1 MDSVF
6 DLLEHWTCLQP
17 DKVLFE
23 FRDRL
28 GQVSARHTYRSFHA
42 RTLALAA
49 QLMATPG
56 LAPGARV
63 LLAHPAGLEGVA
75 ALLACARAGL
85 IGVPVALPRSAGDTA
100 MRRLRAIGGN
110 CGAAALLTDEVHA
123 ARLVQLFAAA
133 GTAPPWPLL
142 ALGDSPAAP
151 AALPVLPALPARR
164 HEPLLFLQYTSGSTG
179 LPRGV
184 MVTHDNVIANA
195 RATLDHVPTG
205 VSWLPQH
212 HDMGLIGYYL
222 FPIVAGGSNCGFAPV
237 DFLRRPA
244 LWLRLIAE
252 VGATYSSSPNFGYE
266 YCLREGKVADA
277 ELDGVDLSCLRV
289 LMNAGE
295 PARPDTI
302 RRFHR
307 RFARFGLARGACTV
321 AYGLAENTL
330 NVTHGGCGSVAVLRT
345 PHAGP
350 LVLAAPDGDARA
362 VEYASCGGPVAGVSV
377 RIGAP
382 GSGRTL
388 AELEVGEILVGGPCV
403 TPGYWDNAAA
413 TRALLGRPER
423 EDDDAAAPQDNDGA
437 AAAPQDNDGIAAAP
451 QDNAGGAGH
460 LRTGDLGFFYQG
472 QLYVCGRSKDMLI
485 IGGANFFPD
494 DLEAALAAS
503 GAAVRPRGIC
513 AFQCGDG
520 GVTVLAEPQRTD
532 ALPDPASMALAIRA
546 VCGLLPDALHLVAP
560 GSVAMTTS
568 GKIARAETRAL
579 FEADKIALLASW
591 RNDAASLSPDGELG
605 ATPESWRGAVQRA
618 FARQGIASDSVA
630 LADLGIDSLALT
642 EIQLE
647 LEDMLRRFGSG
658 ALAEA
663 LDAQLLQRLSQ
674 RSLLAALA
682 GLDHG
687 PDTGE
692 QAAMAALDQ
701 LRNSLDDAIAARMLE
716 DRARPLQGIG
726 DSAPA
731 PLLSPLPAPQA
742 ISSPD
747 GPRRAI
753 LLTGV
758 TGFFGPF
765 LLAELLCQGD
775 DQLLV
780 LVRAPDPGAAMARV
794 EAALRR
800 ARLLTPALGAQLHAR
815 VRAVCGDLA
824 LSSWGLAPAQWQA
837 LAHGVDEVFHNGACV
852 NYVMTYEAMRGANVE
867 GTRTALRLARD
878 SGARCLH
885 LVSST
890 FIFGWSAKGVL
901 LESDCNA
908 GMEAL
913 DFGYAQSKW
922 VAEQQVLAA
931 RANGMDVRIYRPS
944 LISVSTQGAGDT
956 NDVALRMLA
965 FMIRH
970 GIAVDTPNQLSIV
983 AADVI
988 AHNIV
993 GISRLAQAPA
1003 VPLHVT
1009 ADRYYSMTALTRV
1022 IERDFGYRF
1031 RYYDIPHFID
1041 QLNLCCSASDPVY
1054 PLLDFF
1060 NRSADK
1066 IAAMQLKRY
1075 SSSAYRQARDGL
1087 ADGRADPSLE
1097 QTASYLV
1104 RYLLEQGLIAP
1115 LTATGPAWRE

>member
-1 MDSVF
+1 MDSIF

-28 GQVSARHTYRSFHA
+28 GQTSAHHTYRTFHA

-49 QLMATPG
+49 RLMATPG

-85 IGVPVALPRSAGDTA
+85 IGVPVALPRTAGDTA
-100 MRRLRAIGGN
+100 MRRLRAIGEN
-110 CGAAALLTDEVHA
+110 CGAAALLTDEVHT
-123 ARLVQLFAAA
+123 ARLAQLFAAS

-142 ALGDSPAAP
+142 ALEDGAAVQ
-151 AALPVLPALPARR
+151 ASLPAPR
-164 HEPLLFLQYTSGSTG
+164 HERLLFLQYTSGSTG

-184 MVTHDNVIANA
+184 MVSHENVIANA

-222 FPIVAGGSNCGFAPV
+222 FPIVSGGSNYGFAPV

-244 LWLRLIAE
+244 LWLRMIAE
-252 VGATYSSSPNFGYE
+252 VGATYSSAPNFGFE

-277 ELDGVDLSCLRV
+277 ELEGVDLSCLRV

-330 NVTHGGCGSVAVLRT
+330 NVTHGGCASVAVLRQAQEGVAT
-345 PHAGP
+345 LALAGP
-350 LVLAAPDGDARA
+350 ADGGRA
-362 VEYASCGGPVAGVSV
+362 VEYASCGTPVAGVHV
-377 RIGAP
+377 RICAP
-382 GSGRTL
+382 DSGRPL
-388 AELEVGEILVGGPCV
+388 AERQVGEIRVGGPCV
-403 TPGYWDNAAA
+403 TSGYWNNAAA
-413 TRALLGRPER
+413 SRALLGEPAG
-423 EDDDAAAPQDNDGA
+423 DDGYP
-437 AAAPQDNDGIAAAP
+437 
-451 QDNAGGAGH
+451 
-460 LRTGDLGFFYQG
+460 LRTGDLGFLHQG

-494 DLEAALAAS
+494 DLEQAVAAS
-503 GAAVRPRGIC
+503 GASVRPRGIC
-513 AFQCGDG
+513 AFQCDDG
-520 GVTVLAEPQRTD
+520 SVTVLAEPLRTD
-532 ALPDPASMALAIRA
+532 ALPDPAALALAIRA
-546 VCGLLPDALHLVAP
+546 ACGLLPDQLHVVAP
-560 GSVAMTTS
+560 GTVAMTTS

-579 FEADKIALLASW
+579 VGAGQADLLASW
-591 RNDAASLSPDGELG
+591 RNDAQGLPQDGEPD
-605 ATPESWRGAVQRA
+605 APQPNWRSAVQRA

-642 EIQLE
+642 EMQLE
-647 LEDMLRRFGSG
+647 LEDVLRGFGSG

-674 RSLLAALA
+674 RSLLSALA
-682 GLDHG
+682 PLDHG
-687 PDTGE
+687 HDAGAA
-692 QAAMAALDQ
+692 AAMAALAQ
-701 LRNSLDDAIAARMLE
+701 LRTSLDDAIAARMLE
-716 DRARPLQGIG
+716 ERARPLPATEHWT
-726 DSAPA
+726 APGGLA
-731 PLLSPLPAPQA
+731 
-742 ISSPD
+742 
-747 GPRRAI
+747 GRAF

-765 LLAELLCQGD
+765 LLDELLRQGD
-775 DQLLV
+775 DELLV
-780 LVRAPDPGAAMARV
+780 LVRASDPAAAMARV
-794 EAALRR
+794 EAALRH
-800 ARLLTPALGAQLHAR
+800 AHLLTPTLQAQLRAR

-824 LSSWGLAPAQWQA
+824 LPSWGLEPAQWLA
-837 LAHGVDEVFHNGACV
+837 LARNVGEVFHNGACV
-852 NYVMTYEAMRGANVE
+852 NYVMTYEAMRGANVD

-922 VAEQQVLAA
+922 VAEQQALAA
-931 RANGMDVRIYRPS
+931 RAGGMDVRIYRPS
-944 LISVSTQGAGDT
+944 LISVSTQGAGDD

-983 AADVI
+983 AADII

-993 GISRLAQAPA
+993 AIARQAQAPA
-1003 VPLHVT
+1003 TPLHVT
-1009 ADRYYSMTALTRV
+1009 ADHYYSMTALTRV

-1041 QLNLCCSASDPVY
+1041 QLNLRCSASDPVY

-1087 ADGRADPSLE
+1087 PDGRADPSLE

-1104 RYLLEQGLIAP
+1104 RYLLEHGMITAP
-1115 LTATGPAWRE
+1115 AAAAGALRE

>member
-1 MDSVF
+1 MDSIF
-6 DLLEHWTCLQP
+6 DLLEHWTERQP

-28 GQVSARHTYRSFHA
+28 GHTSARHTYRTFHA
-42 RTLALAA
+42 HTLALAA
-49 QLMATPG
+49 RLMATPG
-56 LAPGARV
+56 LAPGARL

-75 ALLACARAGL
+75 ALLACARAGM
-85 IGVPVALPRSAGDTA
+85 IGVPVALPRTAGDTA
-100 MRRLRAIGGN
+100 MRRLRAIGEN
-110 CGAAALLTDEVHA
+110 CGAAALLTDDVHA
-123 ARLVQLFAAA
+123 ARLAQLFAAS
-133 GTAPPWPLL
+133 GTVSPWPLL
-142 ALGDSPAAP
+142 ALDDGAAAP
-151 AALPVLPALPARR
+151 DTSHAGAGLPPAR
-164 HEPLLFLQYTSGSTG
+164 HERLLFLQYTSGSTG

-184 MVTHDNVIANA
+184 MVSHQNVIANA

-222 FPIVAGGSNCGFAPV
+222 FPIISGGSNYGFAPV

-252 VGATYSSSPNFGYE
+252 VGATYSSSPNFGFE
-266 YCLREGKVADA
+266 YCLREGKVSDA

-307 RFARFGLARGACTV
+307 RFARFGLARQTCTV

-330 NVTHGGCGSVAVLRT
+330 NVTHGGCGSLALLREAREGGHGDVQAQVQT
-345 PHAGP
+345 HTHTHTQMYTHTHKHT
-350 LVLAAPDGDARA
+350 LAEAADGERA
-362 VEYASCGGPVAGVSV
+362 VEYASCGTPVAGVDV
-377 RIGAP
+377 RICAP
-382 GSGRTL
+382 GSDL
-388 AELEVGEILVGGPCV
+388 PLVELEVGEIRVGGPCV
-403 TPGYWDNAAA
+403 TVGYWNNVAA
-413 TRALLGRPER
+413 TRALLGEPAGE
-423 EDDDAAAPQDNDGA
+423 GC
-437 AAAPQDNDGIAAAP
+437 GIGDTSDTSHA
-451 QDNAGGAGH
+451 DHAGH
-460 LRTGDLGFFYQG
+460 SWPLRTGDLGFLHQG

-494 DLEAALAAS
+494 DLEEAVAAS

-513 AFQCGDG
+513 AFQRSDG
-520 GVTVLAEPQRTD
+520 SVTVLAEPQRTD
-532 ALPDPASMALAIRA
+532 ALPDPAALALAIRA
-546 VCGLLPDALHLVAP
+546 VCGLLPDQLHMVAP
-560 GSVAMTTS
+560 GTVAMTTS

-579 FEADKIALLASW
+579 FEAGKAEALASW
-591 RNDAASLSPDGELG
+591 RNDAPCSPQESDPDGEQ
-605 ATPESWRGAVQRA
+605 SNWRGAVQRA

-647 LEDMLRRFGSG
+647 LEDVLRGFGSG

-674 RSLLAALA
+674 RSLLSALA
-682 GLDHG
+682 PLDHG
-687 PDTGE
+687 HAGGAD
-692 QAAMAALDQ
+692 AAMAALAQ
-701 LRNSLDDAIAARMLE
+701 LRASLDDAIAARMLE
-716 DRARPLQGIG
+716 DRGRPLPVTETVARPVV
-726 DSAPA
+726 SA
-731 PLLSPLPAPQA
+731 
-742 ISSPD
+742 
-747 GPRRAI
+747 GRAL

-765 LLAELLCQGD
+765 LLDALLRQGD
-775 DQLLV
+775 DEVVV

-794 EAALRR
+794 EAALRH
-800 ARLLTPALGAQLHAR
+800 ARLLTPALHAQLRAR

-824 LSSWGLAPAQWQA
+824 LPSWGLSAAQWQA
-837 LAHGVDEVFHNGACV
+837 LAHSVGEVFHNGACV
-852 NYVMTYEAMRGANVE
+852 NYVMTYETMRATNVE

-922 VAEQQVLAA
+922 VAEQQALAA
-931 RANGMDVRIYRPS
+931 RAAGMDVRIYRPS
-944 LISVSTQGAGDT
+944 LISVSTQGAGDD

-993 GISRLAQAPA
+993 AISRQRQAPA
-1003 VPLHVT
+1003 TPLHVT
-1009 ADRYYSMTALTRV
+1009 ADHYYSMTALTRV

-1041 QLNLCCSASDPVY
+1041 QLNLRCSASDPVY

-1087 ADGRADPSLE
+1087 PDGRADPSLE

-1104 RYLLEQGLIAP
+1104 RYLLEQGMIAP
-1115 LTATGPAWRE
+1115 LTAAAGAAHD

>member
-1 MDSVF
+1 MDSIF
-6 DLLEHWTCLQP
+6 DLLEHWTSLQP

-28 GQVSARHTYRSFHA
+28 GQTSARHTYRTFHA
-42 RTLALAA
+42 HTLALAA
-49 QLMATPG
+49 RLMATPG

-75 ALLACARAGL
+75 ALLACARAGM
-85 IGVPVALPRSAGDTA
+85 IGVPVALPRTAGDTA
-100 MRRLRAIGGN
+100 MRRLRAIGEN
-110 CGAAALLTDEVHA
+110 CGAAALLTDDVHA
-123 ARLVQLFAAA
+123 ARLAQLFAAS

-142 ALGDSPAAP
+142 ALDDGAAAIDAGNAASSPP
-151 AALPVLPALPARR
+151 PR
-164 HEPLLFLQYTSGSTG
+164 HERLLFLQYTSGSTG

-184 MVTHDNVIANA
+184 MVSHENVIANA

-222 FPIVAGGSNCGFAPV
+222 FPIISGGSNYGFAPV

-244 LWLRLIAE
+244 LWLRMIAE
-252 VGATYSSSPNFGYE
+252 VGATYSSSPNFGFE
-266 YCLREGKVADA
+266 YCLREGKVSDA

-302 RRFHR
+302 GRFHR

-330 NVTHGGCGSVAVLRT
+330 NVTHGGCGSVAVLR
-345 PHAGP
+345 G
-350 LVLAAPDGDARA
+350 ARA
-362 VEYASCGGPVAGVSV
+362 GGGAHAHTLAEATDAGRCVEYASCGAPVAGVDV
-377 RIGAP
+377 RICAP
-382 GSGRTL
+382 GSDHPL
-388 AELEVGEILVGGPCV
+388 AELEVGEIRVGGPCV
-403 TPGYWDNAAA
+403 TAGYWNNAAA
-413 TRALLGRPER
+413 TRALLGDPVGE
-423 EDDDAAAPQDNDGA
+423 G
-437 AAAPQDNDGIAAAP
+437 
-451 QDNAGGAGH
+451 GGASDNWP
-460 LRTGDLGFFYQG
+460 LRTGDLGFLHQG

-494 DLEAALAAS
+494 DLEEAVAAS

-513 AFQCGDG
+513 AFQCDDG

-532 ALPDPASMALAIRA
+532 ALPDPAALALAIRA
-546 VCGLLPDALHLVAP
+546 VCGLLPDQLHVVAP
-560 GSVAMTTS
+560 GTVAMTTS

-579 FEADKIALLASW
+579 FEAGKAESLASW
-591 RNDAASLSPDGELG
+591 RNDAPCAPQESEPDGG
-605 ATPESWRGAVQRA
+605 RSNWRSAVQRA

-647 LEDMLRRFGSG
+647 LEDVLRGFGSG

-674 RSLLAALA
+674 RSLLSALA
-682 GLDHG
+682 PLDHG
-687 PDTGE
+687 LDGGAD
-692 QAAMAALDQ
+692 AAMAALAQ
-701 LRNSLDDAIAARMLE
+701 LRASLDDAIAARMLE
-716 DRARPLQGIG
+716 DRGRALPVTEDFAPPDDRPG
-726 DSAPA
+726 
-731 PLLSPLPAPQA
+731 
-742 ISSPD
+742 
-747 GPRRAI
+747 RAL

-765 LLAELLCQGD
+765 LLDALLRQGD
-775 DQLLV
+775 DELVV
-780 LVRAPDPGAAMARV
+780 LVRAADPGAAMARV
-794 EAALRR
+794 ETALRH
-800 ARLLTPALGAQLHAR
+800 ARLLTPALHAQLRAR
-815 VRAVCGDLA
+815 VRAVCGDLT
-824 LSSWGLAPAQWQA
+824 LPSWGLDPAQWQA
-837 LAHGVDEVFHNGACV
+837 LAHGVGEVFHNGACV
-852 NYVMTYEAMRGANVE
+852 NYVMTYEAMRAANVE

-913 DFGYAQSKW
+913 DFGYAQTKW
-922 VAEQQVLAA
+922 VAEQQALAA
-931 RANGMDVRIYRPS
+931 RAAGMDVRIYRPS
-944 LISVSTQGAGDT
+944 LISVSTQGAGDD

-993 GISRLAQAPA
+993 AIARRPQAPA
-1003 VPLHVT
+1003 TPLHVT
-1009 ADRYYSMTALTRV
+1009 ADHYYSMTALTRV

-1031 RYYDIPHFID
+1031 RYFDIPHFID
-1041 QLNLCCSASDPVY
+1041 QLNLRCSASDPVY

-1087 ADGRADPSLE
+1087 PDGRADPSLE

-1104 RYLLEQGLIAP
+1104 RYLLERGMIAP
-1115 LTATGPAWRE
+1115 LTASAGAPQG

>member
-1 MDSVF
+1 
-6 DLLEHWTCLQP
+6 
-17 DKVLFE
+17 
-23 FRDRL
+23 
-28 GQVSARHTYRSFHA
+28 
-42 RTLALAA
+42 
-49 QLMATPG
+49 
-56 LAPGARV
+56 
-63 LLAHPAGLEGVA
+63 
-75 ALLACARAGL
+75 
-85 IGVPVALPRSAGDTA
+85 
-100 MRRLRAIGGN
+100 
-110 CGAAALLTDEVHA
+110 
-123 ARLVQLFAAA
+123 
-133 GTAPPWPLL
+133 
-142 ALGDSPAAP
+142 
-151 AALPVLPALPARR
+151 
-164 HEPLLFLQYTSGSTG
+164 FLQYTSGSTG

-184 MVTHDNVIANA
+184 MVTHGNVIANA

-222 FPIVAGGSNCGFAPV
+222 FPIVAGGSNYGFAPL

-330 NVTHGGCGSVAVLRT
+330 NVTHGGCASVAVLRT

-350 LVLAAPDGDARA
+350 LVLAGPDGGART
-362 VEYASCGGPVAGVSV
+362 VQYASCGAPVAGVSV
-377 RIGAP
+377 QIAAP
-382 GSGRTL
+382 DGGRAL
-388 AELEVGEILVGGPCV
+388 AALEVGEILVGGPCV

-413 TRALLGRPER
+413 TRALPGRP
-423 EDDDAAAPQDNDGA
+423 ACGH
-437 AAAPQDNDGIAAAP
+437 GGGSGGGAAP
-451 QDNAGGAGH
+451 QDNAGGACR

-485 IGGANFFPD
+485 IGGANLFPD
-494 DLEAALAAS
+494 DVEAALAAS

-520 GVTVLAEPQRTD
+520 SVTVLAEPQRTD
-532 ALPDPASMALAIRA
+532 ALPDPASMAMAMRA

-568 GKIARAETRAL
+568 GKIARAETRAQ
-579 FEADKIALLASW
+579 FEAGKIAPLASW
-591 RNDAASLSPDGELG
+591 RNDAPSLPPDGEHG
-605 ATPESWRGAVQRA
+605 ATPECWRGAVRRA
-618 FARQGIASDSVA
+618 FARQGVASDSVA

-647 LEDMLRRFGSG
+647 LEAMLRRFGSG

-682 GLDHG
+682 ALDRG
-687 PDTGE
+687 PDAGE

-701 LRNSLDDAIAARMLE
+701 LRHSLDDAIAARMLE
-716 DRARPLQGIG
+716 DRARPQHGIG
-726 DSAPA
+726 AGTPA
-731 PLLSPLPAPQA
+731 PLALPLPVSRPP
-742 ISSPD
+742 SSPD
-747 GPRRAI
+747 GARRAI
-753 LLTGV
+753 LLTGA

-775 DQLLV
+775 EQLLV

-800 ARLLTPALGAQLHAR
+800 ARLLTPALRAQLHAR

-824 LSSWGLAPAQWQA
+824 LPSWGLAPAQWRA
-837 LAHGVDEVFHNGACV
+837 LAQGVGEVFHNGACV

-878 SGARCLH
+878 SHARCLH

-890 FIFGWSAKGVL
+890 FIFGWSARGVL

-908 GMEAL
+908 AMEAL

-922 VAEQQVLAA
+922 VAEQLALAA
-931 RANGMDVRIYRPS
+931 RAGGMDVRIYRPS
-944 LISVSTQGAGDT
+944 LISVSTQGAGDA

-988 AHNIV
+988 AHNLV
-993 GISRLAQAPA
+993 GIARLAQAPA

-1031 RYYDIPHFID
+1031 RYYDIPGFID
-1041 QLNLCCSASDPVY
+1041 QLNLRCAASDPVY

-1060 NRSADK
+1060 NRSAGK

-1097 QTASYLV
+1097 QTASFLV

>member
-1 MDSVF
+1 MDSIF
-6 DLLEHWTCLQP
+6 ELLEHWTRLQP

-28 GQVSARHTYRSFHA
+28 GHTSARHTYRTFHA

-49 QLMATPG
+49 RLMAMPG

-75 ALLACARAGL
+75 ALLACARAGMT
-85 IGVPVALPRSAGDTA
+85 GVPVALPRTAGDTA
-100 MRRLRAIGGN
+100 MRRLRAIGEN
-110 CGAAALLTDEVHA
+110 CGAAALLTDDAHA
-123 ARLVQLFAAA
+123 ARLAQLFAAS
-133 GTAPPWPLL
+133 GTPSPWPLL
-142 ALGDSPAAP
+142 ALGDGAA
-151 AALPVLPALPARR
+151 ARDERASLPPPR

-184 MVTHDNVIANA
+184 MVSHANVIANA

-222 FPIVAGGSNCGFAPV
+222 FPIVSGGSNYGFAPV

-244 LWLRLIAE
+244 LWLRMIAE
-252 VGATYSSSPNFGYE
+252 VGATYSSSPNFGFE
-266 YCLREGKVADA
+266 YCLREGKVSDA
-277 ELDGVDLSCLRV
+277 ELEGVDLSCLRV

-307 RFARFGLARGACTV
+307 RYARFGLARGACMV

-330 NVTHGGCGSVAVLRT
+330 NVTHGGCGSVAVLRGVRDASASA
-345 PHAGP
+345 PA
-350 LVLAAPDGDARA
+350 LALATADDGGGAI
-362 VEYASCGGPVAGVSV
+362 EYASCGTPVAGVNV
-377 RIGAP
+377 RVCAP
-382 GSGRTL
+382 DSGRPL
-388 AELEVGEILVGGPCV
+388 AELAVGEIRVGGPCV
-403 TPGYWDNAAA
+403 TVGYWNNAAA
-413 TRALLGRPER
+413 TRALLGNP
-423 EDDDAAAPQDNDGA
+423 DGDDGGADDAWP
-437 AAAPQDNDGIAAAP
+437 
-451 QDNAGGAGH
+451 
-460 LRTGDLGFFYQG
+460 LRTGDLGFLHQG

-494 DLEAALAAS
+494 DLEQAVAAS

-513 AFQCGDG
+513 AFQCEDG
-520 GVTVLAEPQRTD
+520 GVTVLAEPLRTD
-532 ALPDPASMALAIRA
+532 ALPDPAALALAIRA
-546 VCGLLPDALHLVAP
+546 VCGLLPEQLHVVAP
-560 GSVAMTTS
+560 GTVAMTTS
-568 GKIARAETRAL
+568 GKIARAETRAW
-579 FEADKIALLASW
+579 FEAGRAELLASW
-591 RNDAASLSPDGELG
+591 RDAAPFPPREGELD
-605 ATPESWRGAVQRA
+605 AQQPDWRGAVRRA

-647 LEDMLRRFGSG
+647 LEDVLRGFGSG

-674 RSLLAALA
+674 RSLLLALA
-682 GLDHG
+682 PLDHG
-687 PDTGE
+687 HEGGAD
-692 QAAMAALDQ
+692 AAMAALAQ
-701 LRNSLDDAIAARMLE
+701 LRAALDDAIAARMLE
-716 DRARPLQGIG
+716 DRARPLPYTDNRTMPGNRQG
-726 DSAPA
+726 
-731 PLLSPLPAPQA
+731 
-742 ISSPD
+742 
-747 GPRRAI
+747 RAV

-765 LLAELLCQGD
+765 LLDELLRQGD
-775 DQLLV
+775 DDIVV
-780 LVRAPDPGAAMARV
+780 LVRAADPRAAMARV
-794 EAALRR
+794 EAALRHV
-800 ARLLTPALGAQLHAR
+800 RLLTPVLRAHMRAR
-815 VRAVCGDLA
+815 VRAVRGDLA
-824 LSSWGLAPAQWQA
+824 LPSWGLDPAQWQA
-837 LAHGVDEVFHNGACV
+837 LAHSVGEVFHNGACV
-852 NYVMTYEAMRGANVE
+852 NYVMTYEAMRATNVE

-922 VAEQQVLAA
+922 VAEQQALAA
-931 RANGMDVRIYRPS
+931 RAGGMDVRIYRPS
-944 LISVSTQGAGDT
+944 LISVSTQGAGDD

-993 GISRLAQAPA
+993 AIARQPHAPA
-1003 VPLHVT
+1003 TPLHVT
-1009 ADRYYSMTALTRV
+1009 ADHYYSMTALTRV

-1031 RYYDIPHFID
+1031 RYFDIPHFID
-1041 QLNLCCSASDPVY
+1041 QLNLRCSASDPVY

-1066 IAAMQLKRY
+1066 IATMQLKRY
-1075 SSSAYRQARDGL
+1075 SSSGYRQARDSL
-1087 ADGRADPSLE
+1087 PDGRADPALE
-1097 QTASYLV
+1097 RTASYLV
-1104 RYLLEQGLIAP
+1104 RYLLEQGMIAP
-1115 LTATGPAWRE
+1115 LTVVAGAQ

>member
-1 MDSVF
+1 MDSIF
-6 DLLEHWTCLQP
+6 DLLEHWTALRP

-28 GQVSARHTYRSFHA
+28 GQTSARHTYRTFHA
-42 RTLALAA
+42 HTLALAA
-49 QLMATPG
+49 RLMATPG
-56 LAPGARV
+56 LEPGARV

-75 ALLACARAGL
+75 ALLACARAGM
-85 IGVPVALPRSAGDTA
+85 IGVPVALPRTAGDTA
-100 MRRLRAIGGN
+100 MRRLRAIGEN
-110 CGAAALLTDEVHA
+110 CGAAALLTDDVHV
-123 ARLVQLFAAA
+123 ARLAQLFAAS

-142 ALGDSPAAP
+142 ALDGDAAGRDGQYTE
-151 AALPVLPALPARR
+151 AGLPPRR
-164 HEPLLFLQYTSGSTG
+164 HERLLFLQYTSGSTG

-184 MVTHDNVIANA
+184 MVSHENVIANA

-222 FPIVAGGSNCGFAPV
+222 FPIVSGGSNYGFAPV

-244 LWLRLIAE
+244 LWLRMIAE
-252 VGATYSSSPNFGYE
+252 VGATYSSSPNFGFE
-266 YCLREGKVADA
+266 YCLREGKVSDA

-330 NVTHGGCGSVAVLRT
+330 NVTQGGCGSVAVRHDG
-345 PHAGP
+345 HAGATMTTAA
-350 LVLAAPDGDARA
+350 LTLAEAADGGHT
-362 VEYASCGGPVAGVSV
+362 VEYASCGTPVAGVAL
-377 RIGAP
+377 RICAP
-382 GSGRTL
+382 DSGRPL
-388 AELEVGEILVGGPCV
+388 AELEVGEIRVGGPCV
-403 TPGYWDNAAA
+403 TSGYWNNAAA
-413 TRALLGRPER
+413 TVALLGDPNGEGA
-423 EDDDAAAPQDNDGA
+423 DDSWL
-437 AAAPQDNDGIAAAP
+437 
-451 QDNAGGAGH
+451 
-460 LRTGDLGFFYQG
+460 LRTGDLGFLHQG

-494 DLEAALAAS
+494 DLEQALAAS

-513 AFQCGDG
+513 AFQCDDG
-520 GVTVLAEPQRTD
+520 SVAVLAEPRHTD
-532 ALPDPASMALAIRA
+532 VLPDPAMLALAIRA
-546 VCGLLPDALHLVAP
+546 VCGLLPDQLHVVAP
-560 GSVAMTTS
+560 GTVAMTTS

-579 FEADKIALLASW
+579 FEADKVESLACW
-591 RNDAASLSPDGELG
+591 RNDAPCLPQEGDPDGEQ
-605 ATPESWRGAVQRA
+605 TNWRDAVQRA

-647 LEDMLRRFGSG
+647 LEDVLRGFGSG

-674 RSLLAALA
+674 RSLLSALA
-682 GLDHG
+682 PLDHG
-687 PDTGE
+687 HDGGAD
-692 QAAMAALDQ
+692 AAMAALAQ
-701 LRNSLDDAIAARMLE
+701 LRASLDDAIAARMLE
-716 DRARPLQGIG
+716 DRGR
-726 DSAPA
+726 
-731 PLLSPLPAPQA
+731 PLPATESLAP
-742 ISSPD
+742 PT
-747 GPRRAI
+747 GRPGRAI

-765 LLAELLCQGD
+765 LLDELLRQVD
-775 DQLLV
+775 DEVVV
-780 LVRAPDPGAAMARV
+780 LVRASDPAAAMARV
-794 EAALRR
+794 EAALRH
-800 ARLLTPALGAQLHAR
+800 ARLFTPALHAQLRAR

-824 LSSWGLAPAQWQA
+824 LPSWGLSAAQWQA
-837 LAHGVDEVFHNGACV
+837 LAHSVGEVFHNGACV
-852 NYVMTYEAMRGANVE
+852 NYVMTYEAMRATNVE
-867 GTRTALRLARD
+867 GARTALRLARD

-901 LESDCNA
+901 LESDCNGA
-908 GMEAL
+908 MEAL

-922 VAEQQVLAA
+922 VAEQQALAA
-931 RANGMDVRIYRPS
+931 RAAGMDVRIYRPS
-944 LISVSTQGAGDT
+944 LISVSTQGAGDD

-993 GISRLAQAPA
+993 AIARQPHAPA
-1003 VPLHVT
+1003 TPLHVT
-1009 ADRYYSMTALTRV
+1009 ADHYYSMTALTRV

-1041 QLNLCCSASDPVY
+1041 QLNLRCSASDPVY

-1075 SSSAYRQARDGL
+1075 SSNAYRQARDSL

-1104 RYLLEQGLIAP
+1104 RYLLEQGMIAP
-1115 LTATGPAWRE
+1115 LTAPAAAAGN

>member
-1 MDSVF
+1 MDSIF
-6 DLLEHWTCLQP
+6 DLLEHWTGLQP

-28 GQVSARHTYRSFHA
+28 GQTSARHTYRSFHA

-49 QLMATPG
+49 RLMATPG
-56 LAPGARV
+56 LEPGARV

-75 ALLACARAGL
+75 ALLACARAGM
-85 IGVPVALPRSAGDTA
+85 IGVPVALPRTAGDTA
-100 MRRLRAIGGN
+100 MRRLRAIGEN
-110 CGAAALLTDEVHA
+110 CDAAALLTDDVHA
-123 ARLVQLFAAA
+123 ARLAQLFTAS
-133 GTAPPWPLL
+133 GTTPPWPLL
-142 ALGDSPAAP
+142 ALDDGAASQDAGDAA
-151 AALPVLPALPARR
+151 ASLPLRR
-164 HEPLLFLQYTSGSTG
+164 HERLLFLQYTSGSTG

-184 MVTHDNVIANA
+184 MVSHENVIANA

-222 FPIVAGGSNCGFAPV
+222 FPIISGGSNYGFAPV

-244 LWLRLIAE
+244 LWLRMIAE
-252 VGATYSSSPNFGYE
+252 VGATYSSSPNFGFE
-266 YCLREGKVADA
+266 YCLREGKVSDA

-307 RFARFGLARGACTV
+307 RFARFGLARAACTV

-330 NVTHGGCGSVAVLRT
+330 NVTQGGCGSVAVLR
-345 PHAGP
+345 
-350 LVLAAPDGDARA
+350 DARA
-362 VEYASCGGPVAGVSV
+362 ATAMATSTSTGTSTATTASTRMATATTAARLTLAEAADSGGAIEYASCGTPIAGVEV
-377 RIGAP
+377 RICAP
-382 GSGRTL
+382 DSGRPL
-388 AELEVGEILVGGPCV
+388 AELEVGEIRVGGPCV
-403 TPGYWDNAAA
+403 TAGYWNNAAA
-413 TRALLGRPER
+413 TGALLGEPAGEGGR
-423 EDDDAAAPQDNDGA
+423 DAGWP
-437 AAAPQDNDGIAAAP
+437 
-451 QDNAGGAGH
+451 
-460 LRTGDLGFFYQG
+460 LRTGDLGFLHQG

-494 DLEAALAAS
+494 DLEEAVAAS

-513 AFQCGDG
+513 AFQCDDG
-520 GVTVLAEPQRTD
+520 GVTVLAEPQRVD
-532 ALPDPASMALAIRA
+532 ALPDPAALALAIRA
-546 VCGLLPDALHLVAP
+546 VCGLLPDQLHLVAP
-560 GSVAMTTS
+560 GTVAMTTS

-579 FEADKIALLASW
+579 FEAGKVESLACW
-591 RNDAASLSPDGELG
+591 RNNAPCLPQESDQESNQS
-605 ATPESWRGAVQRA
+605 SWRGAVQRA

-647 LEDMLRRFGSG
+647 LEDVLRGFGSG

-674 RSLLAALA
+674 RSLLSALA
-682 GLDHG
+682 PLDRG
-687 PDTGE
+687 QDGGAD
-692 QAAMAALDQ
+692 AAMAALAQ
-701 LRNSLDDAIAARMLE
+701 LRAALDDAIAARMLE
-716 DRARPLQGIG
+716 DRGR
-726 DSAPA
+726 
-731 PLLSPLPAPQA
+731 PLPATEGLALPSGRTGRA
-742 ISSPD
+742 
-747 GPRRAI
+747 GRAI

-765 LLAELLCQGD
+765 LLDELLRQCD
-775 DQLLV
+775 DELV
-780 LVRAPDPGAAMARV
+780 LLVRASDPAVAMARV
-794 EAALRR
+794 EGALRH
-800 ARLLTPALGAQLHAR
+800 ARLLTPALQAQLRAR

-824 LSSWGLAPAQWQA
+824 LPSWGLSVAQWQA
-837 LAHGVDEVFHNGACV
+837 LAHSVGEVFHNGACV
-852 NYVMTYEAMRGANVE
+852 NYVMTYEAMRATNVD
-867 GTRTALRLARD
+867 GTRTALQLARD

-922 VAEQQVLAA
+922 VAEQQALAA
-931 RANGMDVRIYRPS
+931 RAAGMDVRIYRPS
-944 LISVSTQGAGDT
+944 LISVSTQGAGDD

-993 GISRLAQAPA
+993 AIARQPQAPA
-1003 VPLHVT
+1003 TPLHVT
-1009 ADRYYSMTALTRV
+1009 ADHYYSMTALTRV

-1041 QLNLCCSASDPVY
+1041 QLNLRCSVSDPVY

-1075 SSSAYRQARDGL
+1075 SSSAYRQARDSL

-1104 RYLLEQGLIAP
+1104 RYLLEQSMITP
-1115 LTATGPAWRE
+1115 VTAAAGGVRD

>member
-1 MDSVF
+1 MDSIF

-28 GQVSARHTYRSFHA
+28 GQTSARHTYRTFHA

-49 QLMATPG
+49 RLMATPG

-75 ALLACARAGL
+75 ALLACARAGM
-85 IGVPVALPRSAGDTA
+85 IGVPVALPRTAGDTA
-100 MRRLRAIGGN
+100 MRRLRAIGEN
-110 CGAAALLTDEVHA
+110 CGAAALLTDDAHA
-123 ARLVQLFAAA
+123 ARLAQLFAAA

-142 ALGDSPAAP
+142 ALALDDGAAAQEMQVSVPPA
-151 AALPVLPALPARR
+151 R

-184 MVTHDNVIANA
+184 MVSHQNVIANA

-222 FPIVAGGSNCGFAPV
+222 FPIVSGGCNYGFAPV

-244 LWLRLIAE
+244 LWLRMISE
-252 VGATYSSSPNFGYE
+252 VGATYSSSPNFGFD
-266 YCLREGKVADA
+266 YCLREGKVPDA

-302 RRFHR
+302 RRFHH

-330 NVTHGGCGSVAVLRT
+330 NVTHGGCGSVAVLR
-345 PHAGP
+345 
-350 LVLAAPDGDARA
+350 DARA
-362 VEYASCGGPVAGVSV
+362 GMSTLALAKADDGTGIVEYASCGKPVAGVEV
-377 RIGAP
+377 RICAP
-382 GSGRTL
+382 DSGRPL
-388 AELEVGEILVGGPCV
+388 AELEVGEVRVGGPCV
-403 TPGYWDNAAA
+403 TSGYWNNAVA
-413 TRALLGRPER
+413 TRALLGEAVD
-423 EDDDAAAPQDNDGA
+423 EK
-437 AAAPQDNDGIAAAP
+437 
-451 QDNAGGAGH
+451 GGANH
-460 LRTGDLGFFYQG
+460 AWPLRTGDLGFLHQG

-485 IGGANFFPD
+485 ICGANFFPD
-494 DLEAALAAS
+494 DLEQAVAAS

-513 AFQCGDG
+513 AFQCDDG
-520 GVTVLAEPQRTD
+520 GVTVLAEPQRTE
-532 ALPDPASMALAIRA
+532 ALPDPAALALAIRA
-546 VCGLLPDALHLVAP
+546 VCGLLPDQLHVVAP
-560 GSVAMTTS
+560 GTVAMTTS

-579 FEADKIALLASW
+579 FEAGKAERLASW
-591 RNDAASLSPDGELG
+591 RNDAPSLTQQEEPD
-605 ATPESWRGAVQRA
+605 ADQRNWRGAVRRA
-618 FARQGIASDSVA
+618 FARQGIASDGVA
-630 LADLGIDSLALT
+630 LADLGIDSLALA
-642 EIQLE
+642 EIQME
-647 LEDMLRRFGSG
+647 LEQVLRGFGSG

-663 LDAQLLQRLSQ
+663 LDAPLLQRLSQ
-674 RSLLAALA
+674 RSLLSALA
-682 GLDHG
+682 PLDYSHDG
-687 PDTGE
+687 GAD
-692 QAAMAALDQ
+692 AAMAALAQ
-701 LRNSLDDAIAARMLE
+701 LRASLDDAIAVRMQE
-716 DRARPLQGIG
+716 DRARPLP
-726 DSAPA
+726 DTDYRAPPTGTA
-731 PLLSPLPAPQA
+731 
-742 ISSPD
+742 
-747 GPRRAI
+747 RRAI

-765 LLAELLCQGD
+765 LLDELLRQGD
-775 DQLLV
+775 DELVV
-780 LVRAPDPGAAMARV
+780 LVRTADPLAAMARV
-794 EAALRR
+794 EAALRH
-800 ARLLTPALGAQLHAR
+800 ARLLTPSLQAQLRAR

-824 LSSWGLAPAQWQA
+824 QPLWGLELAQWRA
-837 LAHGVDEVFHNGACV
+837 LAASVGEVFHNGACV
-852 NYVMTYEAMRGANVE
+852 NYVMTYEAMRATNVE
-867 GTRTALRLARD
+867 GTRTALLLARD

-901 LESDCNA
+901 LELDCNA

-922 VAEQQVLAA
+922 VAEQQALAA
-931 RANGMDVRIYRPS
+931 RAGGMDVRIYRPA
-944 LISVSTQGAGDT
+944 LISVSTQGAGDD

-993 GISRLAQAPA
+993 AIARQVHAPA
-1003 VPLHVT
+1003 TPLHVT

-1031 RYYDIPHFID
+1031 RYYDIPRFID
-1041 QLNLCCSASDPVY
+1041 QLNLRCSASDPVY

-1060 NRSADK
+1060 NRSAGK

-1075 SSSAYRQARDGL
+1075 SSSAYRQARDSLPG
-1087 ADGRADPSLE
+1087 GRADPTLE

-1104 RYLLEQGLIAP
+1104 RYLLEQGMIAP
-1115 LTATGPAWRE
+1115 FRAAVGAEAGAVRD

>member
-1 MDSVF
+1 MDSIF
-6 DLLEHWTCLQP
+6 DLLEHWTGLQP

-28 GQVSARHTYRSFHA
+28 GQTSARHTYRSFHA
-42 RTLALAA
+42 HTLALAA
-49 QLMATPG
+49 RLMATPS

-63 LLAHPAGLEGVA
+63 LLAYPAGLEGVA
-75 ALLACARAGL
+75 ALLACARAGM
-85 IGVPVALPRSAGDTA
+85 IGVPVALPRTAGDTA
-100 MRRLRAIGGN
+100 MRRLHAIGEN
-110 CGAAALLTDEVHA
+110 CGAAALLTDDLHA
-123 ARLVQLFAAA
+123 ARLAQLFAAA
-133 GTAPPWPLL
+133 GTTPPWPLL
-142 ALGDSPAAP
+142 ALDDGAASQD
-151 AALPVLPALPARR
+151 AGQVVGSLPPRR
-164 HEPLLFLQYTSGSTG
+164 HERLLFLQYTSGSTG

-184 MVTHDNVIANA
+184 MVSHENVIANA

-222 FPIVAGGSNCGFAPV
+222 FPIISGGSNYGFAPV
-237 DFLRRPA
+237 DFLRRPS
-244 LWLRLIAE
+244 LWLRMIAE
-252 VGATYSSSPNFGYE
+252 VGATYSSSPNFGFE
-266 YCLREGKVADA
+266 YCLREGKVSDA

-307 RFARFGLARGACTV
+307 RFARFGLARTACTV

-330 NVTHGGCGSVAVLRT
+330 NVTHGGCGSVAVVRDAR
-345 PHAGP
+345 AGADIATT
-350 LVLAAPDGDARA
+350 LALADAAAGGRA
-362 VEYASCGGPVAGVSV
+362 VEYASCGTPVAGVEV
-377 RIGAP
+377 RICAAE
-382 GSGRTL
+382 SGRAV
-388 AELEVGEILVGGPCV
+388 AELEVGEIRVGGPCV
-403 TPGYWDNAAA
+403 TAGYWNNAAA
-413 TRALLGRPER
+413 TRALLGGPVDEGGGI
-423 EDDDAAAPQDNDGA
+423 EDRWP
-437 AAAPQDNDGIAAAP
+437 
-451 QDNAGGAGH
+451 
-460 LRTGDLGFFYQG
+460 LRTGDLGFLHQG

-494 DLEAALAAS
+494 DLEQAVAAS

-513 AFQCGDG
+513 AFQCDDG
-520 GVTVLAEPQRTD
+520 SVTVLAEPLRADT
-532 ALPDPASMALAIRA
+532 LPDPAMLALAIRA
-546 VCGLLPDALHLVAP
+546 TCGLLPDQLHVVAP
-560 GSVAMTTS
+560 GTVAMTTS

-579 FEADKIALLASW
+579 FEAGKAEALASW
-591 RNDAASLSPDGELG
+591 RNDAPELPQESDQASEQ
-605 ATPESWRGAVQRA
+605 TSWRSAVQRA

-647 LEDMLRRFGSG
+647 LEDVLRGFGSG

-674 RSLLAALA
+674 RSLLSALA
-682 GLDHG
+682 PLDHG
-687 PDTGE
+687 QDGGAD
-692 QAAMAALDQ
+692 AAMAALAQ
-701 LRNSLDDAIAARMLE
+701 LRAALDDAIAVRMLE
-716 DRARPLQGIG
+716 DRDR
-726 DSAPA
+726 
-731 PLLSPLPAPQA
+731 PLPATEDRSHPLPA
-742 ISSPD
+742 AEDRGHPLAAVDSLAPPA
-747 GPRRAI
+747 GRAGRAI

-765 LLAELLCQGD
+765 LLDELLRQGD
-775 DQLLV
+775 DELV
-780 LVRAPDPGAAMARV
+780 LLVRASDPAVAMARV
-794 EAALRR
+794 EAALRH
-800 ARLLTPALGAQLHAR
+800 ARLLTPALHAQLRAR
-815 VRAVCGDLA
+815 ARAVCGDLA
-824 LSSWGLAPAQWQA
+824 LPSWGLDPAQWLA
-837 LAHGVDEVFHNGACV
+837 LAHSVGEVFHNGACV
-852 NYVMTYEAMRGANVE
+852 NYVMTYEAMRATNVE

-922 VAEQQVLAA
+922 VAEQQALAA
-931 RANGMDVRIYRPS
+931 RAAGMDVRIYRPS
-944 LISVSTQGAGDT
+944 LISVSTQGAGDD

-993 GISRLAQAPA
+993 AIARQPQAP
-1003 VPLHVT
+1003 VTPLHVT
-1009 ADRYYSMTALTRV
+1009 ADHYYSMTALTRV
-1022 IERDFGYRF
+1022 IERDFGYQF

-1041 QLNLCCSASDPVY
+1041 QLNLRCSASDPVY

-1075 SSSAYRQARDGL
+1075 SSNAYRQARDAL
-1087 ADGRADPSLE
+1087 EDGRADPSLE
-1097 QTASYLV
+1097 LTASYLV
-1104 RYLLEQGLIAP
+1104 RYLLEQGMIAP
-1115 LTATGPAWRE
+1115 LTVAAEVDGGAARD